1 MNPFTRPAFSRFGVR
16 LSSRGMA
23 IAAVTF
29 LLAAGSVA
37 TAQEDVEV
45 VPVADICARYQESI
59 AAGAQS
65 SKLEV
70 EEFPELTE
78 LLLMDCLDQFFKSQA
93 RDDGQATVFVDDFN
107 NLVCAEVAHGG
118 GSGSGC
124 TNLDA
129 PDPMILITG
138 GEPAEPVHILV
149 LDPARRLGRVI
160 IETAGQREEITD
172 IKDGGLWMQSVQPVD
187 PDEILVLSDQDQELA
202 RVSPLAQVLEEERLA
217 PGDQIEPEEGE
228 GADVQE

>member
-1 MNPFTRPAFSRFGVR
+1 MKSSLRSPI
-16 LSSRGMA
+16 SSRLVA
-23 IAAVTF
+23 IVTVGF
-29 LLAAGSVA
+29 LLTAGSVA
-37 TAQEDVEV
+37 LAQEDVEV
-45 VPVADICARYQESI
+45 IPVAEMCARYQESI

-70 EEFPELTE
+70 EEFPDLTE
-78 LLLMDCLDQFFKSQA
+78 LVLMDCLDQFFKSQA
-93 RDDGQATVFVDDFN
+93 RDDGQATVYVDEFN

-129 PDPMILITG
+129 PDPMILVTG

-172 IKDGGLWMQSVQPVD
+172 IKDGGLWMQSVQPVE
-187 PDEILVLSDQDQELA
+187 PDDILVLSDQDQELA
-202 RVSPLAQVLEEERLA
+202 RVSPMAQVLDEERLS
-217 PGDQIEPEEGE
+217 PQDQTEAEEGE
-228 GADVQE
+228 ETSDDQE